1 MGWFLMLEFVHIQ
14 KIKNTLKSLC
24 YQIDN
29 LVMKAFQLYDNSFKM
44 LKMEIL

>member
-1 MGWFLMLEFVHIQ
+1 MLEFVHIQ
-14 KIKNTLKSLC
+14 KIKNALKSLH

-29 LVMKAFQLYDNSFKM
+29 LVTKASQVYDKSSKM